1 MDGREAGDGMT
12 LANSITLLRIL
23 LVPLFAWALL
33 YHNESHA
40 EGYTGSAWHW
50 AAVTIFAVAALS
62 DGVDG
67 WVARHWGQKSQL
79 GRILDPI
86 ADKLLLVTSIVLLGT
101 VGVSGLGKLPTWFP
115 ILVVSRDLIL
125 VAGTVLVGTLLHNY
139 HFVRPHWTGKVCTFL
154 QINVVAFG
162 LLFPVH
168 ALAKVFLVLAGF
180 MTVVSLGVYLTRG
193 WKLLHASS
201 YGEPGRG

>member
-1 MDGREAGDGMT
+1 MT

-23 LVPLFAWALL
+23 LVPIFAWTLL

-40 EGYTGSAWHW
+40 EGYTGPAWYW
-50 AAVTIFAVAALS
+50 ASVGIFAVAALS
-62 DGVDG
+62 DGIDG

-86 ADKLLLVTSIVLLGT
+86 ADKLLLVTAIVLLGT

-125 VAGTVLVGTLLHNY
+125 VAGTILVGTLLHNY

-154 QINVVAFG
+154 QITVVAFG
-162 LLFPVH
+162 LLFPAH
-168 ALAKVFLVLAGF
+168 PLAKVFLALAGL
-180 MTVVSLGVYLTRG
+180 MTVVSLSVYLTRG

-201 YGEPGRG
+201 YGEAGRG

>member
-1 MDGREAGDGMT
+1 MT
-12 LANSITLLRIL
+12 LANSITLCRIL
-23 LVPLFAWALL
+23 LVPFFVWAIL

-40 EGYTGSAWHW
+40 EGYTGPGWYW
-50 AAVTIFAVAALS
+50 AAVIIFAVAAIS
-62 DGVDG
+62 DGIDG
-67 WVARHWGQKSQL
+67 WVARHFGQKSQL

-86 ADKLLLVTSIVLLGT
+86 ADKLLLVTAIVLLGW
-101 VGVSGLGKLPTWFP
+101 VGVDGIGKLPTWFP

-154 QINVVAFG
+154 QIAVVAFG
-162 LLFPVH
+162 LLLPTH
-168 ALAKVFLVLAGF
+168 PLAKVFLVLAGL
-180 MTVVSLGVYLTRG
+180 MTVVSMVVYLTRG

-201 YGEPGRG
+201 YGEAGRG

>member
-1 MDGREAGDGMT
+1 MT

-23 LVPLFAWALL
+23 LVPLFAWTIL

-40 EGYTGSAWHW
+40 EGYSGPAWYY
-50 AAVTIFAVAALS
+50 AAVGIFALAALS
-62 DGVDG
+62 DGIDG

-79 GRILDPI
+79 GRILDPV

-125 VAGTVLVGTLLHNY
+125 VAGTILVGTLLHNY
-139 HFVRPHWTGKVCTFL
+139 DFVRPHWTGKVCTFL
-154 QINVVAFG
+154 QITVVAFG
-162 LLFPVH
+162 LVLPAH
-168 ALAKVFLVLAGF
+168 PLAKVFLFLAGLL
-180 MTVVSLGVYLTRG
+180 TLVSMGVYLTRG
-193 WKLLHASS
+193 WKLLHTSS
-201 YGEPGRG
+201 YGEAGRG